1 MGKAAPAKNGGGGGQ
16 GGDSPAPAAR
26 RRLAR
31 KTSGGDDATAG
42 AAAKAPATGA
52 EACTAELGTSGTGAT
67 AAPMNLELSKKVG
80 ASSRFLGVAAVH
92 GKWQANAKGPDGKVT
107 YLGSAFA
114 TEVEAAE
121 ARWRFLNGEA
131 LPSTKKRAREATGD
145 EEPAKAKA
153 KAKAAASDGHAGD
166 EAPAKAKAKAKAK
179 AAASG
184 GHAGVES
191 RGEEKAMGDEKA
203 KEEEA
208 SRRTQVMQT
217 LDSFKLGAAISDTP
231 PPRLS
236 CPQPCSG
243 AKQTEK
249 LGSGASAS
257 GGCAKSS
264 VQKSAATTEET
275 IGPDASSTSGSASKL
290 AGGEAT
296 GTLSAT
302 SCGKMS
308 SDSGPAS
315 LGDLQRSFAKALSGL
330 DSLSFRPTKVGGA

>member
-145 EEPAKAKA
+145 EE
-153 KAKAAASDGHAGD
+153 
-166 EAPAKAKAKAKAK
+166 PAKAKAKAKAK